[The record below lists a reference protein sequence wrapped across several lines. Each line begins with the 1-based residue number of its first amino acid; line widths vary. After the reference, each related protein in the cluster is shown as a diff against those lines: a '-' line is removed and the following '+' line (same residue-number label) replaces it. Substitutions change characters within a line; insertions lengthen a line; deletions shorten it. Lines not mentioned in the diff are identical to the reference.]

1 MAEPTSRR
9 SRTHIE
15 PTTEPE
21 KLLLLLLL
29 LLFIISKHLLL
40 FPRNHSRSQL
50 LSLQDLM
57 MVMLLLRRRGRR
69 LRVANHQLS
78 DAVCGGSRGG
88 RHVGVH
94 SAGERVILL
103 LMVVLLKNR
112 GWNRLKS
119 LRTNIGCEFFFCI
132 VEFDL
137 DLTEFVLEDG
147 D

>member
-1 MAEPTSRR
+1 MTEPTSRR

-29 LLFIISKHLLL
+29 LFIISKHLLL
-40 FPRNHSRSQL
+40 FPRSHSRSQL

-57 MVMLLLRRRGRR
+57 MVMLLLRRRRR

-78 DAVCGGSRGG
+78 DAVCGGSRGC
-88 RHVGVH
+88 RYVVVH

-119 LRTNIGCEFFFCI
+119 LRTNICCEFFFCI